1 MAYSG
6 FLVKVGDFEIP
17 FSMMSADSYVDV
29 LNSLDMDS
37 SANGNGVLERE
48 VLDTV
53 APKVVFEIPPMKTD
67 KEINAFFDRIR
78 ENYIDKKEKNLM
90 VTSYVSEYG
99 KYVTAEMYLQPSI
112 EFPIY
117 QANKNELKYGAIR
130 LAFTAYGTSID
141 QLLQ

>member
-1 MAYSG
+1 
-6 FLVKVGDFEIP
+6 
-17 FSMMSADSYVDV
+17 
-29 LNSLDMDS
+29 MDS

-99 KYVTAEMYLQPSI
+99 KYVTAEMYLQSSI

-117 QANKNELKYGAIR
+117 QANKNGLNYGAIR